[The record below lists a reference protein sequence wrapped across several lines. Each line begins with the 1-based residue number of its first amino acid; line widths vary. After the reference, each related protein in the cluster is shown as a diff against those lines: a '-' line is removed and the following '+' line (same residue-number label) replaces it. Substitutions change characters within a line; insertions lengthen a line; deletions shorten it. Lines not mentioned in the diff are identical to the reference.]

1 MDMRLSAFALVLLL
15 AAAARPAAASTLSAV
30 GDGGHRAY
38 ISVLVDQFDSGQ
50 NRDPFDAARR
60 IDAILSPSEA
70 AAVTSEANAS
80 GNAAFDPGYYLISTL
95 ANPARLHASTDPSQ
109 FDDPLKDAPPLPKMP
124 V

>member
-1 MDMRLSAFALVLLL
+1 MMRLSALALVLLL

-38 ISVLVDQFDSGQ
+38 ISVIVAQFDSGS
-50 NRDPFDAARR
+50 NNDPFDAARR
-60 IDAILSPSEA
+60 IDAILTPAEA
-70 AAVTSEANAS
+70 KAVANEANAA

-95 ANPARLHASTDPSQ
+95 ADPGRLHESTDPSQ
-109 FDDPLKDAPPLPKMP
+109 FDDPFANAPPLPKMP

>member
-1 MDMRLSAFALVLLL
+1 MMRLTAFALVLLL
-15 AAAARPAAASTLSAV
+15 AAAARPVAASTLSAV

-38 ISVLVDQFDSGQ
+38 ISVIVDQFNSGSLD
-50 NRDPFDAARR
+50 DPFDAARR
-60 IDAILSPSEA
+60 IDAILSPAEA
-70 AAVTSEANAS
+70 SAVTNEAQAS

-95 ANPARLHASTDPSQ
+95 ASPERLHASTDPKQ